1 MSAPELFLLFK
12 YTEKF
17 EYPLAASLFALVAI
31 FNVFV
36 FQGFSSM
43 PVCIISVIIIDIFLV
58 IALVYLIIEKK
69 W

>member
-43 PVCIISVIIIDIFLV
+43 PFCILSVIIIDIFLV
-58 IALVYLIIEKK
+58 IALVYLIFEKK

>member
-1 MSAPELFLLFK
+1 
-12 YTEKF
+12 
-17 EYPLAASLFALVAI
+17 LFALVAI

-58 IALVYLIIEKK
+58 IALVYLIFEKK
-69 W
+69 